1 MKKHKIEKIE
11 IPTDAVCGSADTVE
25 SYREKMGEGGI
36 SPNVGYVV
44 IGFFLFPPKVG
55 ETMNAL
61 REERNGVKQAGLFSS
76 SRVVSIEEEEGFSLV
91 KTQNSVYKVTE
102 IK

>member
-11 IPTDAVCGSADTVE
+11 IPTDAICESADTVE
-25 SYREKMGEGGI
+25 SYRGRLVDDV

-61 REERNGVKQAGLFSS
+61 REERNGVKKEGLFSS
-76 SRVVSIEEEEGFSLV
+76 SRVVSIEEGESFSLI
-91 KTQNSVYKVTE
+91 KTQNSIYKVTE

>member
-1 MKKHKIEKIE
+1 MRKHKIEKIE

-44 IGFFLFPPKVG
+44 IGFFLFPPK
-55 ETMNAL
+55 L
-61 REERNGVKQAGLFSS
+61 CVKKGMVSNRQDYFLLLGLFQSK
-76 SRVVSIEEEEGFSLV
+76 R
-91 KTQNSVYKVTE
+91 KKVFPLLKLKIAST
-102 IK
+102 K